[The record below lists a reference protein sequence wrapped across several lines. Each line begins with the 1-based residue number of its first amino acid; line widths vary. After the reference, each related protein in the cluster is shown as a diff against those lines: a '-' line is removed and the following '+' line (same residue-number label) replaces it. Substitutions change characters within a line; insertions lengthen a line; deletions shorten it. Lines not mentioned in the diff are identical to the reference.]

1 MDNFIALITIILWPV
16 IPIFWIPIHG
26 LSKISKRLGL
36 LAYVIPG
43 LVWLS
48 LAHLL
53 YIYRDLILYLKMT
66 MPIGFNILGV
76 VLLSLGTLLHIWT
89 GWLLGLW
96 GLVGLP
102 EISLRVKGRIV
113 AEGPFSIVRHPTY
126 LAHTL
131 MFLGVFLLTEMISV
145 AIITLLDFII
155 VNTLI
160 IPLEEREL
168 SKRFSKDYE
177 TYREKVPDRF
187 FPWPLRDR
195 YRTR

>member
-1 MDNFIALITIILWPV
+1 MGNFIALITIILWPV

-43 LVWLS
+43 IVWLS
-48 LAHLL
+48 LAYIL
-53 YIYRDLILYLKMT
+53 YTYRDLILYLKMPL
-66 MPIGFNILGV
+66 PIGFNILGII
-76 VLLSLGTLLHIWT
+76 LLSLGTLLHIWT

-102 EISLRVKGRIV
+102 EISSKVKGRFV
-113 AEGPFSIVRHPTY
+113 TEGPYSIVRHPTY

-131 MFLGVFLLTEMISV
+131 MFLGVFLLTEVISV

-160 IPLEEREL
+160 IPLEEREC
-168 SKRFSKDYE
+168 SERFGKNY
-177 TYREKVPDRF
+177 TAYREKVPSRF
-187 FPWPLRDR
+187 LPKV
-195 YRTR
+195 RTK